1 MEHHIQ
7 FFRVFFRGN
16 SLTKIDDKIE
26 EQSIS
31 LENESVDGQEY
42 FSGNRNSSD
51 YSTVKAI
58 PIPTNRYEEPLNDT
72 MSETESI
79 EASLRPSLPTGM
91 SAKAREKMKKDSPL
105 GKTWAGN
112 DSLAII
118 LTIVIPYLKVVLN
131 EVWSRVQ
138 GSSVDSFELIQ
149 RIANADFAQ
158 VIEENKS
165 QIPYDLLPG
174 TPIDLLKFNWNHLSL
189 GWYISLLYGQ
199 IYNSGRSPRSIQ
211 EPIPTIIK
219 LLKT

>member
-91 SAKAREKMKKDSPL
+91 SAKAREKMKR
-105 GKTWAGN
+105 T
-112 DSLAII
+112 
-118 LTIVIPYLKVVLN
+118 V
-131 EVWSRVQ
+131 
-138 GSSVDSFELIQ
+138 
-149 RIANADFAQ
+149 
-158 VIEENKS
+158 
-165 QIPYDLLPG
+165 
-174 TPIDLLKFNWNHLSL
+174 H
-189 GWYISLLYGQ
+189 
-199 IYNSGRSPRSIQ
+199 
-211 EPIPTIIK
+211 
-219 LLKT
+219 